1 MTSHNQRQTWTDAER
16 GLARGGMHPS
26 APAVDDVQDWSSL
39 RARAGIY
46 RTNRRMQPVVPTNS
60 KVTCR
65 GFRASALSRR
75 TDNPLVRAAGTFFH
89 TLVLS
94 LGLER
99 RRPTG
104 CHSLTNRPAVTLSRR
119 VIRCRRQFLRIA
131 QQTRQDRVDPPKT
144 HQSVLSCAVVVFD
157 RHDAWK
163 GRGSAQES
171 VGVFQYVD
179 R

>member
-39 RARAGIY
+39 RARAGLY
-46 RTNRRMQPVVPTNS
+46 RTNRRMQPVVLTNS

-65 GFRASALSRR
+65 GFRASAFSRR
-75 TDNPLVRAAGTFFH
+75 TDDPLVRAAGTFFH
-89 TLVLS
+89 TLAFFLQRR
-94 LGLER
+94 LER
-99 RRPTG
+99 RRPAG
-104 CHSLTNRPAVTLSRR
+104 CHSLTNRPAVTISRR
-119 VIRCRRQFLRIA
+119 VIRRRPLQFDLTQHVSCQGADAAKR
-131 QQTRQDRVDPPKT
+131 RLHVPSP
-144 HQSVLSCAVVVFD
+144 SVPEHG
-157 RHDAWK
+157 RK